1 MKKVMTVILLVFIF
15 TSFLIPNYTEAATP
29 SEIIDRA
36 KGFLNSGDQIDDE
49 VFKHDETKKAIDEM
63 YYSALAIGIVLAI
76 FVGMVLGIKFITGGV
91 SEKAKIKDS
100 LIPFAIGAIVI
111 FGAFGKWRLV
121 LNLMQSTF
129 E

>member
-1 MKKVMTVILLVFIF
+1 MKKVMTIILLVFIF

-63 YYSALAIGIVLAI
+63 YYSVLSIGIVIAI

-91 SEKAKIKDS
+91 SEKAKIKES

-111 FGAFGKWRLV
+111 FGAFGIWRLV
-121 LNLMQSTF
+121 LNVMQSTF

>member
-36 KGFLNSGDQIDDE
+36 TGFLNSGDQIDDE

-111 FGAFGKWRLV
+111 FGAFGIWRLV
-121 LNLMQSTF
+121 LNVMQSTF

>member
-63 YYSALAIGIVLAI
+63 YYSALAIGIVIAI

-91 SEKAKIKDS
+91 SEKAKIKES

-111 FGAFGKWRLV
+111 FGAFGIWRLV
-121 LNLMQSTF
+121 LNVMQSTF

>member
-111 FGAFGKWRLV
+111 FGAFGIWRLV
-121 LNLMQSTF
+121 LNVMQSTF

>member
-36 KGFLNSGDQIDDE
+36 KGFLNSGEQIDDE

-63 YYSALAIGIVLAI
+63 YYSALAIGIVIAI

-91 SEKAKIKDS
+91 SEKAKIKES

-111 FGAFGKWRLV
+111 FGAFGIWRLV
-121 LNLMQSTF
+121 LNVMQSTF